1 MKHFMLRVKQSAL
14 TEKEGVFFY
23 NDVPFTGVAFL
34 MNDNM
39 LESANQFSDGN
50 VVGEY
55 LFEHFHGFD
64 TKLIID
70 DDLLEPEDEDSY
82 QPFMC
87 FDGDMFTGVSLE
99 FEGDFC
105 TAEYLYVE
113 GWSDSS
119 IGYYP
124 TGHIEAIEIERPKFS
139 QTCLWYKNGQVE
151 RFEISYHRQIFIKL
165 SFNEDGT
172 ISVLSIS
179 DDYFNQV
186 KLLSEQLLCRL
197 YRDDSFVDNLKSGD
211 FLYIGEEFVDDG
223 IFERIFMHGGFDNV
237 KKLFVSDTK
246 ITEKSVFLL
255 KELPMLEN
263 LSITST
269 LINAEV
275 IRELKLND
283 PECYIKFNDKEILL

>member
-23 NDVPFTGVAFL
+23 NNVPFTGVAFL

-39 LESANQFSDGN
+39 LESANEFSDGQM
-50 VVGEY
+50 VGEY

-70 DDLLEPEDEDSY
+70 DELLEPEDEDSY

-87 FDGDMFTGVSLE
+87 LHGDMFTGVSLE

-119 IGYYP
+119 IGFDP
-124 TGHIEAIEIERPKFS
+124 TGNIEAIEIERPNFS
-139 QTCLWYKNGQVE
+139 QTFLWNKSGQVE
-151 RFEISYHRQIFIKL
+151 RFEISYHQSSIKL
-165 SFNEDGT
+165 RFDEDGS
-172 ISVLSIS
+172 ISVLSICN
-179 DDYFNQV
+179 DYFNQV
-186 KLLSEQLLCRL
+186 TLFLSQLLCKL
-197 YRDDSFVDNLKSGD
+197 YSDDSFIDTLRIGD
-211 FLYIGEEFVDDG
+211 FLYLGEGFIDDS
-223 IFERIFMHGGFDNV
+223 IFERIFICDGIKNI
-237 KKLFVSDTK
+237 KTLYVSDTK
-246 ITEKSVFLL
+246 ITERSVFLL

-263 LSITST
+263 LSINST

-275 IRELKLND
+275 IREIKLNN
-283 PECYIKFNDKEILL
+283 PECHIKFNDKEILL

>member
-39 LESANQFSDGN
+39 LESANEFSDGN

-70 DDLLEPEDEDSY
+70 DELLEPEDEDSY

-87 FDGDMFTGVSLE
+87 FNGDMFTGLSLE

-105 TAEYLYVE
+105 TAEYMYVR

-124 TGHIEAIEIERPKFS
+124 TGYIEAIEIEHPKLS
-139 QTCLWYKNGQVE
+139 QNFLWYKSGQVE
-151 RFEISYHRQIFIKL
+151 RFEISYHHQIFIKL
-165 SFNEDGT
+165 LFNEDGT
-172 ISVLSIS
+172 ISVLNIS

-186 KLLSEQLLCRL
+186 ILLSVQLLCGL
-197 YRDDSFVDNLKSGD
+197 FRDDCFIDTLRIGD
-211 FLYIGEEFVDDG
+211 FLSIRGLFIDDDVFKRIFTNDG
-223 IFERIFMHGGFDNV
+223 IKNI
-237 KKLFVSDTK
+237 KILYVSDTK
-246 ITEKSVFLL
+246 ITERSVFLL

-275 IRELKLND
+275 IREIKLNN